1 MRLIPTFNEGCV
13 DVFFSSFK
21 RFVTRLSWSR
31 DQWTLVLQQSFKGK
45 ALKAYMALSDVEA
58 CSYEN
63 VKKQV
68 LQAYSLVPKV

>member
-1 MRLIPTFNEGCV
+1 MRLIHTFNEGCV

-21 RFVTRLSWSR
+21 RLVTRLSWSR